1 MTGFPERTLAMPV
14 HNADIAEIFNKIADL
29 LDIEGA
35 NPYRVRA
42 YRTAART
49 IGELPRSAADLVERG
64 EDLSELPGIGQDLAG
79 KIKEIVET
87 GTLAQLQEL
96 EKEIPKELG
105 DLMDI
110 GGLGPKRVHIL
121 HQKLGIKTP
130 EDLREAVRQGK
141 IRNLKGFG
149 KKMEVKIAVEI
160 DKLVGAAKR
169 FMLITV
175 EETVQDLV
183 DRLKGVKGVKEVIA
197 AGSYRRR
204 KETVGDIDILA
215 TCEKGSGVMDAFVDY
230 EDVEE
235 VVARGPT
242 RSTVV
247 LRSGLQVDLRVLPEE
262 SYGAALHYF
271 TGSKAHNIAVRKLGV
286 KKGFKINEYGI
297 FKGDKLVGGR
307 REEDVFAAVD
317 LPFIV
322 PELREDRG
330 EIEAAQQ
337 DRLPQLI
344 TLKDVRGDLHTH
356 TKVTDGRN
364 TLEEMAEAAEARG
377 YDYLAITNHSQRVT
391 MAKGLDVKR
400 LRQEMERIDRFNDK
414 SGSIRLL
421 KAIEVDILEDGSLDL
436 PDDVLRELDL
446 TVCSVHYNRNLSR
459 QKMTERLI
467 RAMDNPYFH
476 ILGHPTGRLIG
487 KREPY
492 EVDMEKFLK
501 AAKERGCFMEL
512 DAQPDRL
519 DLNDAHCK
527 LAKDLGVKIAVSTD
541 AHSVAEL
548 DFMRFGI
555 GQARRGWLE
564 ADDVLNTRPLSGLKK
579 LLQRK

>member
-1 MTGFPERTLAMPV
+1 MPV

-29 LDIEGA
+29 LDIESA
-35 NPYRVRA
+35 NPYRIRA

-49 IGELPRSAADLVERG
+49 IAELPRSAADLVERG
-64 EDLSELPGIGQDLAG
+64 EDLSQLPGIGKDLAE

-96 EKEIPKELG
+96 EKATPRELG
-105 DLMDI
+105 ELMDI

-121 HQKLGIKTP
+121 HQKLGIKSL
-130 EDLREAVRQGK
+130 EDLREAVRQKK
-141 IRNLKGFG
+141 IRSLKGFG
-149 KKMEVKIAVEI
+149 QKTEEKIAAEI
-160 DKLVGAAKR
+160 DKLAGAAKR
-169 FMLITV
+169 FLLITV

-183 DRLKGVKGVKEVIA
+183 DRLKQVRGVKEVMA

-204 KETVGDIDILA
+204 RETVGDIDILA
-215 TCEKGSGVMDAFVDY
+215 TCAQGSEVMETFVNY
-230 EDVEE
+230 EDVDE
-235 VVARGPT
+235 VAAHGPT

-247 LRSGLQVDLRVLPEE
+247 LRSGLQVDLRVVPEE

-286 KKGFKINEYGI
+286 KKGLKINEYGI
-297 FKGDKLVGGR
+297 FKDDEPAGGR

-317 LPFIV
+317 LAFIV

-337 DRLPQLI
+337 GRLPQLI
-344 TLKDVRGDLHTH
+344 TLEDVRGDLHTH

-364 TLEEMAEAAEARG
+364 TLEEMAEAAAALG
-377 YDYLAITNHSQRVT
+377 YEYLAITNHSQRVT

-400 LRQEMERIDRFNDK
+400 LRQEMERIDGFNDK
-414 SGSIRLL
+414 SRGIRLL
-421 KAIEVDILEDGSLDL
+421 KAIEVDILEDGALDL
-436 PDDVLRELDL
+436 PDEVLRELDV
-446 TVCSVHYNRNLSR
+446 TVCSVHYNRNLPR
-459 QKMTERLI
+459 QRMTERII

-487 KREPY
+487 KRGPY
-492 EVDMEKFLK
+492 EVEMEKLLK

-564 ADDVLNTRPLSGLKK
+564 AEDVLNTRPLSGLKK